1 MAIYLDTET
10 TGLSPRQGATIVELA
25 IVDDRGKALIDTL
38 VNPRVDIPW
47 QATKVHGITN
57 EMVRRRPTL
66 RELMPQIREIIKGE
80 EYQVYDLESATM
92 EQTLAWLSRDD
103 ELLALKLKSIEGV
116 EGIPESMTA
125 EDKLEFVRF
134 LYEIDG
140 FGQWKNDYILG
151 SKKKSGEVVS
161 GE

>member
-25 IVDDRGKALIDTL
+25 IVDDRGKTLIDTL

-66 RELMPQIREIIKGE
+66 RELMPL
-80 EYQVYDLESATM
+80 YDSNL
-92 EQTLAWLSRDD
+92 
-103 ELLALKLKSIEGV
+103 
-116 EGIPESMTA
+116 
-125 EDKLEFVRF
+125 F
-134 LYEIDG
+134 
-140 FGQWKNDYILG
+140 NDFHNN
-151 SKKKSGEVVS
+151 
-161 GE
+161 

>member
-1 MAIYLDTET
+1 MIRFSAPADVVFSLGEM
-10 TGLSPRQGATIVELA
+10 
-25 IVDDRGKALIDTL
+25 
-38 VNPRVDIPW
+38 RVTF
-47 QATKVHGITN
+47 AGITSRDVIALS
-57 EMVRRRPTL
+57 MRKFDMPTK
-66 RELMPQIREIIKGE
+66 PEIIKGE

-92 EQTLAWLSRDD
+92 EQTLAWLGRDD

-116 EGIPESMTA
+116 EGIPESMTT